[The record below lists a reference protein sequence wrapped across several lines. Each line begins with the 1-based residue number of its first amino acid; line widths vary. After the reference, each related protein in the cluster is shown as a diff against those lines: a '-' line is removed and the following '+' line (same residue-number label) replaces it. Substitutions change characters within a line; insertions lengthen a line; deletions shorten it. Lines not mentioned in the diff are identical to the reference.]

1 MAYQNFYFYFS
12 CFLVCEYVCMCIR
25 LYMHIHTN
33 MCIHIHHIDINPFIC
48 LSYFYLPTIYICN
61 HQNHCFTLIYPIPNQ
76 HHSILR
82 FLHSHTC
89 NFLLQPCENPG
100 WFSFDVLSVAHS
112 IGHNQSPGS
121 ARIYSPAGKQSLPS
135 WCSMLSLCADAS
147 SSGVLPSTL
156 GPSTFHYAPSLL
168 YQIVFR
174 KEEGK
179 QKQKLIH

>member
-1 MAYQNFYFYFS
+1 MCACVYAYI
-12 CFLVCEYVCMCIR
+12 CIYTQTCAYTFIISI
-25 LYMHIHTN
+25 LIPSSACHIS
-33 MCIHIHHIDINPFIC
+33 IC
-48 LSYFYLPTIYICN
+48 LPSTYVIIKTTASHWYIPFQTN
-61 HQNHCFTLIYPIPNQ
+61 ITAFLDF
-76 HHSILR
+76 SILILVT
-82 FLHSHTC
+82 FFS
-89 NFLLQPCENPG
+89 NPARTLAG
-100 WFSFDVLSVAHS
+100 FPFDVLSVAHS

-121 ARIYSPAGKQSLPS
+121 ARISSPAGKQSLPS

-179 QKQKLIH
+179 QKQKLIHWFEIHTFWL